1 MPTPSGVWGC
11 DTRCVVR
18 RGRVWEMFRASERD
32 LLLATV
38 PKVGKSTG
46 RNLRFL
52 HFRTRYSACRSRGVY
67 HAFAGEFPFRFV
79 KRIVSAPAPLPLADA
94 EKKSLRLSGSGV
106 SLQVNSLVPSSEG
119 GFGGCASTGRADRVV
134 RPYGGSIEL
143 LPFIGWEGQRPP
155 TKVLSDRW
163 RSAGG
168 GVRAPRPT
176 KNLSRLGCQSY
187 IKSAR
192 VSARPKDISR
202 SISSVQ
208 SLGMQSITQLRP
220 PLLSPSSARV
230 GALSLLLSVSGAAV

>member
-11 DTRCVVR
+11 DTRRVVR

-119 GFGGCASTGRADRVV
+119 GFGGCTSTDQADRVV

-143 LPFIGWEGQRPP
+143 LPFTRWEGQRPP
-155 TKVLSDRW
+155 YESSIRPLAVIGWEGQSP
-163 RSAGG
+163 S
-168 GVRAPRPT
+168 PT
-176 KNLSRLGCQSY
+176 KGLSNPCVSRTLNRRGCRQG
-187 IKSAR
+187 R
-192 VSARPKDISR
+192 RIS
-202 SISSVQ
+202 
-208 SLGMQSITQLRP
+208 GDP
-220 PLLSPSSARV
+220 
-230 GALSLLLSVSGAAV
+230 

>member
-1 MPTPSGVWGC
+1 MGTLCGGVDFLSTPSGVCSCGA
-11 DTRCVVR
+11 RRVVR

-119 GFGGCASTGRADRVV
+119 GFGGCTSTDQADRVV
-134 RPYGGSIEL
+134 HPYGGSIEL
-143 LPFIGWEGQRPP
+143 LPFIGRADVGIAPYERFIVPLAFSGRRGEG
-155 TKVLSDRW
+155 TLEMV
-163 RSAGG
+163 
-168 GVRAPRPT
+168 
-176 KNLSRLGCQSY
+176 
-187 IKSAR
+187 IK
-192 VSARPKDISR
+192 P
-202 SISSVQ
+202 
-208 SLGMQSITQLRP
+208 LR
-220 PLLSPSSARV
+220 
-230 GALSLLLSVSGAAV
+230 

>member
-1 MPTPSGVWGC
+1 MGYGLLCAADPKMGTLCGGVDFLSTPSGVWGC
-11 DTRCVVR
+11 GARHIVR

-119 GFGGCASTGRADRVV
+119 GFGAAGCGHPALRGLSSFCRSSGGRGRAPPLRKLYQTV
-134 RPYGGSIEL
+134 G
-143 LPFIGWEGQRPP
+143 GQR
-155 TKVLSDRW
+155 
-163 RSAGG
+163 A
-168 GVRAPRPT
+168 
-176 KNLSRLGCQSY
+176 
-187 IKSAR
+187 
-192 VSARPKDISR
+192 
-202 SISSVQ
+202 
-208 SLGMQSITQLRP
+208 
-220 PLLSPSSARV
+220 V
-230 GALSLLLSVSGAAV
+230 G